1 MAGGF
6 HNPFSAKPD
15 YAGGLSDLANM
26 VMQFLMA
33 SKMGQGGQ
41 QKAPQIPQSPQM
53 PQPPGG
59 MMGNKM
65 VPGQGGAPTQQPISG
80 RPKATTKPGAGM
92 PALAGAEP
100 QNIQVLMQALPP
112 DLQAV
117 LIGLLQSGTFKEFKP
132 PSAGQSNRR

>member
-1 MAGGF
+1 MAGF

-26 VMQFLMA
+26 VMQFLMVN
-33 SKMGQGGQ
+33 KMGQGGQ
-41 QKAPQIPQSPQM
+41 GAGQKMPQSPQM
-53 PQPPGG
+53 PQMPQGSAQAGG
-59 MMGNKM
+59 MAGAG
-65 VPGQGGAPTQQPISG
+65 GQGMAQA
-80 RPKATTKPGAGM
+80 RPKATTRPGSGM
-92 PALAGAEP
+92 PPLAGAEP

-132 PSAGQSNRR
+132 PTQGQSQGR